1 MAYTI
6 INTER
11 IALQLAL
18 DLWAFFKSTGNEKE
32 DYLFNIQQ
40 VYLAG
45 CPLCQFYLE
54 QNPED
59 HEVQS
64 TEKWYRYRS
73 GCVKCP
79 LNRRTLCR
87 FSQPCSAYSR
97 WVYANV
103 NDPNYLK
110 DKMKY
115 AEIIYQAILKR
126 KQKLE
131 AKNEK
136 AID

>member
-6 INTER
+6 IKTER

-18 DLWAFFKSTGNEKE
+18 DLWAFLKSTGDEKE
-32 DYLFNIQQ
+32 DYLSNIQS

-45 CPLCQFYLE
+45 CPLCQFYLH

-59 HEVQS
+59 HEKRDNDL
-64 TEKWYRYRS
+64 KWYRS

-79 LNRRTLCR
+79 LGRKTLCR
-87 FSQPCSAYSR
+87 FTQLGSAYSR
-97 WVYANV
+97 WAYANV